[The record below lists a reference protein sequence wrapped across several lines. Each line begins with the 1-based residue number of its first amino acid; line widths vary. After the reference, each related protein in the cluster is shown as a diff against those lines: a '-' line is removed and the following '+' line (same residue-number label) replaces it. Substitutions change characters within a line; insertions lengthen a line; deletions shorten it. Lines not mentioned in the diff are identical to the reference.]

1 MSLSSKPEIMHS
13 RRKQIAHE
21 LCKREKQVPAA
32 RAERMPQMRE
42 DIVLEEPEAV
52 RGDRLPLRT

>member
-1 MSLSSKPEIMHS
+1 MHS

>member
-1 MSLSSKPEIMHS
+1 MHS

-21 LCKREKQVPAA
+21 LCEREKQVLAA

-42 DIVLEEPEAV
+42 DIVLEEPEAA
-52 RGDRLPLRT
+52 RRDRLSLHT